1 MSLNITNHPIWEQGS
16 LWGKISPFKRRLHI
30 GRFFMAKIF
39 AQALPRDMFIGI
51 TGSVGKT
58 TTALAC
64 KTVLESHFSTIST
77 LETSKATANLD
88 PIFNL
93 PMTLLRIRPNVKKVI
108 LEMGIEYAG
117 EMGLW
122 LQLIKPGTGIITS
135 IGLQHSEFLGN
146 VEAIAHEK
154 GKLIE
159 QLPKNG
165 YAILNYDDP
174 VVRRMAERTK
184 ARVVYYG
191 TEEKNCD
198 VWASNIRLQEYRMIF
213 ELNYGVERVEVESQL
228 LGAHQLYPLLAAA
241 ALGVTC
247 DIPLTTIKKY
257 LEKVKP
263 APHRL
268 QAMPGISGS
277 TVLDDTYNAAPIA
290 VEQALETLNRIPA
303 KRRIAVLG
311 AMKELGDESKKM
323 HQMIAQK
330 IYKDK
335 VDIVLLGKAEAEMIA
350 EELLSLGFKKD
361 RLYKNLD
368 NDEMSTQLLKLL
380 SKGDVVLVKGARS
393 NKLEE
398 VVDKITAKNN

>member
-1 MSLNITNHPIWEQGS
+1 MTLNITNHPIWEKGS
-16 LWGKISPFKRRLHI
+16 LWGKVTPFKRKLHI
-30 GRFFMAKIF
+30 GRFFLAKLY
-39 AQALPRDMFIGI
+39 AQTLPREMFVGI

-58 TTALAC
+58 TTSLAC

-77 LETSKATANLD
+77 LETNRQTANLD
-88 PIFNL
+88 PVFNL
-93 PMTLLRIRPNVKKVI
+93 PMTILRIRPTTKKVV
-108 LEMGIEYAG
+108 LEMGIEYKG

-122 LQLIKPGTGIITS
+122 LQLVKPGTGIVTS
-135 IGLQHSEFLGN
+135 IGLAHSEFLGSKDD
-146 VEAIAHEK
+146 IAQEK

-165 YAILNYDDP
+165 YAILCYDDP
-174 VVRRMAERTK
+174 VVRRMADRTK
-184 ARVVYYG
+184 ARVVYFG
-191 TEEKNCD
+191 TDEKNCD
-198 VWASNIRLQEYRMIF
+198 VWASNIRLKEYRMVF
-213 ELNYGVERVEVESQL
+213 ELNYGVERVEVESQI
-228 LGAHQLYPLLAAA
+228 LGEHQIYPLLAAA

-268 QAMPGISGS
+268 QAIMGVNGS
-277 TVLDDTYNAAPIA
+277 TVLDDTYNAAPNA
-290 VEQALETLNRIPA
+290 VEQALETLNRLPA

-311 AMKELGDESKKM
+311 AMKELGPQSKKM

-330 IYKDK
+330 IFKDK
-335 VDIVLLGKAEAEMIA
+335 VDIVLLGKSEAEMIA

-361 RLYKNLD
+361 RLHANLD
-368 NDEMSTQLLKLL
+368 NEEMSVQLLKILG
-380 SKGDVVLVKGARS
+380 KGDVVLVKGARS

-398 VVDKITAKNN
+398 VVDKITAK